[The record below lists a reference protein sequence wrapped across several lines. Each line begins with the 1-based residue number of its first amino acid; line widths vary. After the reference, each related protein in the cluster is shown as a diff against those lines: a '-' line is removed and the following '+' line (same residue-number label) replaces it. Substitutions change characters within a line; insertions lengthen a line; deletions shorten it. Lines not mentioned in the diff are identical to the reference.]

1 MPLQEL
7 PPGLASIA
15 FEAPRE
21 ASAGG
26 DALPGRL
33 QRRQPWTDAQ
43 LQQVAT
49 CQRAHHLV
57 PRDACAT
64 ADGPAHG
71 AAADDSAAGC
81 GTVTNGAAEPG
92 PAAAARPPA
101 HQASAEPAVG
111 ATCGDNSGGGSD
123 RGSGG
128 GEKGGIDGQNGAA
141 AAAGIEAD
149 GPAADAAALS
159 RAAAALLRILAEAV
173 RVRCLAA
180 DEPGTERRA
189 AELRQECDVCPLP
202 PLGAAA
208 GGLPEGS
215 GADVCPVASPGG
227 VATSLHAAD
236 GGSGGGVTA
245 AEGVPP
251 QLLNPAGR
259 LAPAPVLVL
268 FSGGVDSTLLAALAH
283 KVSGETPVVKH
294 F

>member
-26 DALPGRL
+26 GALPGRL
-33 QRRQPWTDAQ
+33 HRHPWTDAQ

-57 PRDACAT
+57 PRDACAA
-64 ADGPAHG
+64 ADGLAQG
-71 AAADDSAAGC
+71 AAADDSAAGR
-81 GTVTNGAAEPG
+81 GNVTNGATEPV

-101 HQASAEPAVG
+101 HPASVEPAVG
-111 ATCGDNSGGGSD
+111 AACGAKSGGGSD
-123 RGSGG
+123 RGCGG
-128 GEKGGIDGQNGAA
+128 GETGGIDGKNGAA
-141 AAAGIEAD
+141 AAAGNEAD

-159 RAAAALLRILAEAV
+159 RAAAALLRVLAEAV

-180 DEPGTERRA
+180 DEPGTKRRA
-189 AELRQECDVCPLP
+189 AELRQECEVCPLP
-202 PLGAAA
+202 LLCAAA
-208 GGLPEGS
+208 GGLFEGN
-215 GADVCPVASPGG
+215 GADVCPVPSLGG

-236 GGSGGGVTA
+236 GGGGSGATA

-283 KVSGETPVVKH
+283 KVSRETPLVKQ